1 MINSAL
7 ATAVIQNPIVAF
19 FAIIFI
25 GACLIKNG
33 GENFPKF

>member
-1 MINSAL
+1 MINSVL
-7 ATAVIQNPIVAF
+7 ATAVIQNPGVVF

-33 GENFPKF
+33 GEDFPKF